1 MRPLVFVL
9 FVLAVT
15 LVEGYVPLRKVA
27 LGKPESNQKDGIHFM
42 CTPCKKLMSA
52 LQKALPTLDGLT
64 KEGLDLAIKV
74 SYQTRFEDS
83 NSSCPSMVD

>member
-1 MRPLVFVL
+1 MRPLVLVL
-9 FVLAVT
+9 LVLALA
-15 LVEGYVPLRKVA
+15 LVECYVPLRKVA
-27 LGKPESNQKDGIHFM
+27 LGKPEVNQKDGIHFL

-74 SYQTRFEDS
+74 S
-83 NSSCPSMVD
+83 